1 MNKINNNNHHF
12 DIFEFNNQDNFN
24 SYNNEFRK
32 KRRSDASQKMNVI
45 KDNCLINYNNINE

>member
-24 SYNNEFRK
+24 IYNNEFRK
-32 KRRSDASQKMNVI
+32 KRRSNASKKMN
-45 KDNCLINYNNINE
+45 NCLINYNNINE